1 MHNGGLFVIQKIA
14 EMDRLL
20 LSIFILAVFFGCKQN
35 PKSTVAYLAEDGI
48 DWKPV
53 QDYYLG
59 HIVTAYSLLD
69 TLDSLPMTGDR
80 TQEVFTEIRREF
92 KQAESYASYLN
103 PEVGHRANGPA
114 LPIVTDDTQR
124 VLLPIGLQKLEE
136 SIYDGEETEER
147 YKEEISIMKG
157 LLKNLMNGI
166 KNREVTAQR
175 FFIATHQQLMRIISL
190 SISGF
195 DTPVSLLGLHET
207 IVSLES
213 LKDTYELGI
222 QQLILKND
230 PKLDAN
236 FLQNVK
242 KAQDFIS
249 GNLDFNSFDRF
260 TFIRDYMNPITR
272 NWVRIRKTADIWEP
286 VNNKPFNFDA
296 PTFFEDNSFNIEFF
310 TPPINRNPT
319 DKRIALGKKLF
330 FDPNLSENGKM
341 ACVSC
346 HNPGKAWADGLVVNY
361 DKDGNPLERNTPTL
375 INSAFQKSFFWDGR
389 SPNLLD
395 QITSVFTN
403 DKEFDSSVHQFST
416 EILMDTTYISL
427 FKQAY
432 GGISGRNTEIIRAIS
447 SYISTL
453 NGFNSKFDR
462 NIRGEEDTFTEEEKL
477 GFNLYMGKAL
487 CATCHFIPLTNGTVP
502 PFFSNHEKEVIGVP
516 ETTANQQLDDDLG
529 FYWRHEQKLG
539 VHRGMFKTP
548 TVRNAELTAPYM
560 HNGVYLTLEEVMD
573 FYNKGGG
580 GGMGF
585 DLEYQTLPFEELNLT
600 PKEQNAIIAFMKTL
614 TDTNVPQAEV
624 YTEPDNTL

>member
-1 MHNGGLFVIQKIA
+1 MNRIVFLILTLFATV
-14 EMDRLL
+14 
-20 LSIFILAVFFGCKQN
+20 GCKQN
-35 PKSTVAYLAEDGI
+35 PKETAAHIPEEGVN
-48 DWKPV
+48 WKPL
-53 QDYYLG
+53 QAYYLD
-59 HIVTAYSLLD
+59 HISEALSMLNVLD
-69 TLDSLPMTGDR
+69 TLPMTGDKTR
-80 TQEVFTEIRREF
+80 EIFTEIRKGF
-92 KQAESYASYLN
+92 KQAEPYASYLN

-114 LPIVTDDTQR
+114 LPIVTDDSQR

-136 SIYDGEETEER
+136 SIYEGEETEER
-147 YKEEISIMKG
+147 YREEISIMKG
-157 LLKNLMNGI
+157 LLQNLLNGI
-166 KNREVTAQR
+166 KNREVTVQR

-195 DTPVSLLGLHET
+195 DTPVSLLGLQET
-207 IVSLES
+207 VVSLES
-213 LKDTYELGI
+213 LKEAYELSI
-222 QQLILKND
+222 QQLILEKD
-230 PKLDAN
+230 PKLDIS
-236 FLQNVK
+236 FLQNIK
-242 KAQDFIS
+242 KAQDFVN
-249 GNLDFNSFDRF
+249 GNLDFESFNRF

-272 NWVRIRKTADIWEP
+272 NWVKIRETADIWQP

-296 PTFFEDNSFNIEFF
+296 PTFFEDDSFNIEFF
-310 TPPINRNPT
+310 TPPINRSPT

-346 HNPGKAWADGLVVNY
+346 HNPSRAWADGLVVNY

-416 EILMDTTYISL
+416 EILTDTTYISL
-427 FKQAY
+427 FKDAY

-502 PFFSNHEKEVIGVP
+502 PFFRDHEKEVIGVP
-516 ETTANQQLDDDLG
+516 ETTANRQLDDDLG
-529 FYWRHEQKLG
+529 FYWRHEQKLE

-560 HNGVYLTLEEVMD
+560 HNGVYRTLEEVMD

-585 DLEYQTLPFEELNLT
+585 DLEYQTLPFNELNLT

-614 TDTNVPQAEV
+614 TDTKVAYDEA
-624 YTEPDNTL
+624 YSEPTNAL

>member
-92 KQAESYASYLN
+92 KQAEPYASYLN

-136 SIYDGEETEER
+136 SIYDGEETEKR
-147 YKEEISIMKG
+147 YREEISIMKG
-157 LLKNLMNGI
+157 LLKNLMNGV

-195 DTPVSLLGLHET
+195 DTPVSLLGLQET
-207 IVSLES
+207 MVSLES
-213 LKDTYELGI
+213 LKDTYELGV

-260 TFIRDYMNPITR
+260 IFIRDYMNPITR

-502 PFFSNHEKEVIGVP
+502 PFFSDHEKEVIGVP
-516 ETTANQQLDDDLG
+516 ETKANQQLDDDLG
-529 FYWRHEQKLG
+529 FYWRHEQKLE

-560 HNGVYLTLEEVMD
+560 HNGVYRTLEEVMD

-600 PKEQNAIIAFMKTL
+600 PREQNAIIAFMKTL
-614 TDTNVPQAEV
+614 TDTSVPQAEV